1 MEHDFAN
8 LAKPSVIELD
18 ALLRD
23 YLLGLVLIAGGIG
36 SEAIGDSNRVDRT
49 DTTEAAG
56 DEPEEPVQTVEH
68 PVQWVHV
75 SDLSDPTPFLTPRT
89 VILTTG
95 SQFSKPLERVE
106 AAAYVRR
113 LREAGTTALG
123 VGVGVQWDR
132 IPPPIIEACERQQLP
147 LFRVPYDTP
156 FIAVVRTA
164 ARLIEAQAHADAAL
178 GREQFSALSSL
189 ARRRNIDEAE
199 QAIRSAVLGLLLAD
213 HRKLADQVAAPV
225 LPKLPRGQISVV
237 CAPAPIAPRAMSAI
251 TPLAFETAGVFASL
265 EDQRLIII
273 TEHTEAAAIK
283 RALTTHSIS
292 CGISERG
299 STSELPELFE
309 QAERAAEL
317 ALGDSSAGP
326 VSYRPEMHAGVLRLL
341 AQSPEA
347 ARRAHG
353 LLSPLRQHDER
364 HHDELLHSLTVWLAH
379 HGQTSAAAAE
389 LGVHRHTLRTRVST
403 AENLLQRDFDN
414 PDTRTELWAALRIAG
429 HS

>member
-8 LAKPSVIELD
+8 LAKPSTIELD
-18 ALLRD
+18 TLLRD
-23 YLLGLVLIAGGIG
+23 YLLGLVLIAGGG
-36 SEAIGDSNRVDRT
+36 SVTDADDT
-49 DTTEAAG
+49 DTDGG
-56 DEPEEPVQTVEH
+56 DAH

-189 ARRRNIDEAE
+189 ARRRNLDEAE
-199 QAIRSAVLGLLLAD
+199 HAVRSAVLELLLAE
-213 HRKLADQVAAPV
+213 HRKLAEQVAAPV
-225 LPKLPRGQISVV
+225 LPRLPRGHISVI
-237 CAPAPIAPRAMSAI
+237 CIPAPLAPRLLTAL
-251 TPLAFETAGVFASL
+251 TPLAFETAGVFAAH
-265 EDQRLIII
+265 DGNRLIVIA
-273 TEHTEAAAIK
+273 EHTEAPTIR
-283 RALTTHSIS
+283 RALVAHAAS

-299 STSELPELFE
+299 SAGELPELLE
-309 QAERAAEL
+309 QAQRASEL
-317 ALGDSSAGP
+317 AQSDPLAGP
-326 VSYRPEMHAGVLRLL
+326 ISYRPEMHAGVLRLL

-347 ARRAHG
+347 SRRAHG
-353 LLSPLRQHDER
+353 LLSPLKQHDER
-364 HHDELLHSLTVWLAH
+364 HSDELLRSLTVWLAH
-379 HGQTSAAAAE
+379 HGQTSSAASE

-403 AENLLQRDFDN
+403 AENLLQRDLDDPDN
-414 PDTRTELWAALRIAG
+414 RAELWAALRLIHA
-429 HS
+429 